1 MIGKRKVILV
11 GTGFVGMSMAYAL
24 LNQGN
29 ASGVNELVLIDVLK
43 EKAEGEAMDLCHG
56 LPCSPSHM
64 KIKAGEY
71 SECKDA
77 DIVVIT
83 AGLSQKPGQTRLELS
98 NANAKIMKDITEQVI
113 ASGFKGIFLV
123 ASNPVDLMTK
133 VVQEISQFPTR
144 KVIGSGTALDTCR
157 LRYLVGDYLN
167 VSNKN
172 VHAYIMGEHGDSSFV
187 PWDHAYVGCKKIKD
201 IVKDAKKDLSV
212 LDKIYVEVRDAAYE
226 IIEKKKA
233 TYYGIG
239 LGLAK
244 IVKTILNNTNEILTV
259 SAYLNGEYGHKD
271 IYIGVPAIIN
281 SNGARELLEIELN
294 PEDQKK
300 LDESC
305 KILTENMNS
314 IREVLKN

>member
-11 GTGFVGMSMAYAL
+11 GTGFVGMSMAYSL

-43 EKAEGEAMDLCHG
+43 DKAEGEAMDLCHG

-64 KIKAGEY
+64 KIKSGDY

-98 NANAKIMKDITEQVI
+98 TANAKIMKDITEQVV
-113 ASGFKGIFLV
+113 ASGFNGIFLV

-133 VVQEISQFPTR
+133 VVQEVSKFPTR
-144 KVIGSGTALDTCR
+144 KVIGSGTALDTAR
-157 LRYLVGDYLN
+157 LRFLVGEYLN

-187 PWDHAYVGCKKIKD
+187 PWDHAYVGCKKVQD
-201 IVKDAKKDLSV
+201 ILKDAKKDLTD

-233 TYYGIG
+233 NYYGIG
-239 LGLAK
+239 LGLTK
-244 IVKTILNNTNEILTV
+244 IVKTILNDTNEILTV

-281 SNGARELLEIELN
+281 SNGARELLELELN
-294 PEDQKK
+294 ENDQKR
-300 LDESC
+300 LDDSC
-305 KILTENMNS
+305 EILSENMKN
-314 IREVLKN
+314 IREVL

>member
-11 GTGFVGMSMAYAL
+11 GTGFVGMSMAYSL

-43 EKAEGEAMDLCHG
+43 DKAEGEAMDLCHG

-64 KIKAGEY
+64 KIKSGDY

-98 NANAKIMKDITEQVI
+98 TANSKIMKDITEQVV
-113 ASGFKGIFLV
+113 ASGFNGIFLV

-133 VVQEISQFPTR
+133 VVQEVSKFPTR
-144 KVIGSGTALDTCR
+144 KVIGSGTALDTAR
-157 LRYLVGDYLN
+157 LRFLVGEYLN

-187 PWDHAYVGCKKIKD
+187 PWDHAYVGCKKVQD
-201 IVKDAKKDLSV
+201 ILKDAKKDLTD

-239 LGLAK
+239 LGLTK
-244 IVKTILNNTNEILTV
+244 IVKTILNDTNEILTV

-281 SNGARELLEIELN
+281 SNGARELLELELN
-294 PEDQKK
+294 ENDQKR
-300 LDESC
+300 LDDSC
-305 KILTENMNS
+305 EILSENMKN
-314 IREVLKN
+314 IREVL